1 VHFSKVLNL
10 IINTT
15 FAAMQNKQAITL
27 LFLANII
34 SGLAQGIS
42 MVAIPWYFVKILERP
57 ELFASAYIVI
67 TFLTLFWGLY
77 AGALIDRYSRKKLF
91 IVINIVCGLSIGGI
105 ALYGFYT
112 SYLTDFLVILVFGI
126 TIFNYNVHYP
136 NLYAF
141 GQEITEPKNYGKLN
155 SYIEVQGQTTSVLA
169 GAFAALLL
177 TGTQNN
183 MLEIAG
189 FTFHL
194 PFDINAWKI
203 YEVFLMDAITYVA
216 VIFIFLLMKYKPI
229 IKEQVHK
236 GNLFSRLKGGVQ
248 YLKDHPIIFIFGFLS
263 YMLFAF
269 TLVEV
274 HVILPSYVHKFLE
287 MDGNVYAS
295 AEIYYSMGAIF
306 SGVLILRAF
315 RKMNTVASI
324 IILLV
329 LVSFAFYAMAIYK
342 LLWVFFAGNLILGI
356 ANAGVR
362 ILRTTYIFNHVPNNL
377 IGRANSVF
385 SSLNIIVRMIM
396 IGAFALPFF
405 NIDDNIRCGYFVGV
419 GLMFLTLIPLVF
431 WYKRIISAEKK

>member
-1 VHFSKVLNL
+1 
-10 IINTT
+10 
-15 FAAMQNKQAITL
+15 MQNKQAITL

-42 MVAIPWYFVKILERP
+42 MVAIPWYFVKIIERP
-57 ELFASAYIVI
+57 ELFASAYILI

-77 AGALIDRYSRKKLF
+77 AGTLIDRYSRKKLF
-91 IVINIVCGLSIGGI
+91 IVINIVCGLTIGSI
-105 ALYGFYT
+105 ALYGFYL

-169 GAFAALLL
+169 GAFTALLL

-189 FTFHL
+189 FSIHL
-194 PFDINAWKI
+194 PFDIKAWKI

-236 GNLFSRLKGGVQ
+236 GNLFSRLIGGVQ
-248 YLKDHPIIFIFGFLS
+248 YLKNNPVIFVFGFLS

-274 HVILPSYVHKFLE
+274 HVLLPSYVHKFLL

-295 AEIYYSMGAIF
+295 AEIYYSLGAIF
-306 SGVLILRAF
+306 SGVLVLRIF
-315 RKMNTVASI
+315 RKVNTVASI
-324 IILLV
+324 LILLV
-329 LVSFAFYAMAIYK
+329 VVSFAFYGMAVYK

-377 IGRANSVF
+377 IGRTNSVF
-385 SSLNIIVRMIM
+385 SSLNIVVRMIM

-405 NIDDNIRCGYFVGV
+405 NVDDNIRYGYFVGV
-419 GLMFLTLIPLVF
+419 GLMFLTFIPLVI
-431 WYKRIISAEKK
+431 WYKRIISAEKN